1 MSTFA
6 LVLDHAS
13 SLPLEDQEQ
22 LAETL
27 RRRVAEQ
34 RRAEITKAVKQS
46 REEFDGG
53 QLRAARVASIMK
65 KVRA

>member
-34 RRAEITKAVKQS
+34 RRAEITQAVTQS
-46 REEFDGG
+46 REEFEGG
-53 QLRAARVASIMK
+53 ALRSSSVASIMK
-65 KVRA
+65 KIRA